1 MTIKRARS
9 RENVSVRKSNLK
21 KRNENIQLTSSCGLV
36 TLVSGSGGIS
46 NK

>member
-1 MTIKRARS
+1 MTIKRARK

-21 KRNENIQLTSSCGLV
+21 RNENMQLTSSCGLD
-36 TLVSGSGGIS
+36 TLVSGSGRIS

>member
-9 RENVSVRKSNLK
+9 RENMSVRKSNL
-21 KRNENIQLTSSCGLV
+21 KRNENIQLTSSCGLD
-36 TLVSGSGGIS
+36 TLVSGFGGIS